1 MVDMDESF
9 EGQLHD
15 KALVDI
21 FVSMSPDTKD
31 VQWYAIPLNRQKE
44 LNSQAKEMYL
54 ACAFIYQA
62 DPRRYGRLKE
72 ELENDFTKGS
82 DTCPQGMVKAYQLL
96 NEYKNWVPRNHMP

>member
-1 MVDMDESF
+1 MFTNLVDVAESF
-9 EGQLHD
+9 EGKLHV

-21 FVSMSPDTKD
+21 AVSMSPDTKD
-31 VQWYAIPLNRQKE
+31 VDWVDIPTNRQKE

-54 ACAFIYQA
+54 ACAFISQA

-82 DTCPQGMVKAYQLL
+82 DTYPQDMVKAYQFL
-96 NEYKNWVPRNHMP
+96 N